1 MSITFDEL
9 CGYFSKN
16 IKSQYLNKKYEFLLL
31 DAKMLTNN
39 QNFFENNIVY
49 IGKTSMLK
57 KKFKDIKDTNLILI
71 NDNNLSIKDFFLND
85 LNIIEIKD
93 SEDIFEIYNLTRDF
107 FISNI
112 EIEHYTAALFKSY
125 IVGKGLFNI
134 VKVASDILN
143 NPVIVMDLS
152 YKILAYSNIRDITD
166 DIWIDNIKNGY
177 CSYDF
182 IVEVKKIKSVQDGKK
197 FDEPYEVICNKSPIL
212 KLISKIKINNKHVG
226 NVILL
231 ECKRPIIKRDK
242 EILKL
247 TSEIVAEEMK
257 KNVFYR
263 NTKNVVYE
271 DFIYDVLEGNLN
283 ERDVVKERMK
293 SANIKLGKKLLV
305 LIFDISKYNPSDRCC
320 GYLRDTFNS
329 LFPSK
334 SSVYYNDNIVI
345 INDNNISN
353 FSEEFIERVEQFLI
367 LNKIYLGVSREFSD
381 IMECRKYYLQAAKA
395 VKFKDAIGD
404 GSPIIF
410 YSDIQIYDILSS
422 AYEHMEYKDFCNP
435 ILIKLK
441 EYDKL
446 NNTELYKTLFIYLKN
461 NQSIQKSSKE
471 LFIHRNTM
479 RARLQKIN
487 ELTNLD
493 YSNVDSVCSIYLAY
507 KVNSYYNNIIDR

>member
-1 MSITFDEL
+1 MSITFNGL
-9 CGYFSKN
+9 CGYFSKK
-16 IKSQYLNKKYEFLLL
+16 IKNQYLNKKEEFFLL
-31 DAKMLTNN
+31 DVKMLTNN
-39 QNFFENNIVY
+39 QTFFEKNIIY
-49 IGKTSMLK
+49 IGKTSMLQE
-57 KKFKDIKDTNLILI
+57 KFKDIEDTNLVLI
-71 NDNNLSIKDFFLND
+71 NDNNLCIKDFFLED
-85 LNIIEIKD
+85 LNVIELKD

-107 FISNI
+107 FISDI

-134 VKVASDILN
+134 VKVASEILN

-152 YKILAYSNIRDITD
+152 YKILAYSNIEDITD

-182 IVEVKKIKSVQDGKK
+182 IMEVKKIKSVQDGRKS
-197 FDEPYEVICNKSPIL
+197 DEPYEVICKKSPIL
-212 KLISKIKINNKHVG
+212 KLVSKIKINDKYVG

-242 EILKL
+242 EILTL

-271 DFIYDVLEGNLN
+271 DFIYDLLEDNLSG
-283 ERDVVKERMK
+283 RDIVNERMK
-293 SANIKLGKKLLV
+293 SANIKLGKKLSALV
-305 LIFDISKYNPSDRCC
+305 FDISKYNPSDRCC

-345 INDNNISN
+345 INDNDISK
-353 FSEEFIERVEQFLI
+353 FSEEFIQRVKKFLI
-367 LNKIYLGVSREFSD
+367 SNNIYLGISREFSD
-381 IMECRKYYLQAAKA
+381 IMECRKYYLQAIKA
-395 VKFKDAIGD
+395 VEFRSVISGEN
-404 GSPIIF
+404 PIIF
-410 YSDIQIYDILSS
+410 YSDIEIYDMLLS
-422 AYEHMEYKDFCNP
+422 AYRDMEYKDFCNP
-435 ILIKLK
+435 VLIKLK

-461 NQSIQKSSKE
+461 NQNIQKSSGE

-493 YSNVDSVCSIYLAY
+493 YSNVDNICNIYISY
-507 KVNSYYNNIIDR
+507 KITEIKKIP